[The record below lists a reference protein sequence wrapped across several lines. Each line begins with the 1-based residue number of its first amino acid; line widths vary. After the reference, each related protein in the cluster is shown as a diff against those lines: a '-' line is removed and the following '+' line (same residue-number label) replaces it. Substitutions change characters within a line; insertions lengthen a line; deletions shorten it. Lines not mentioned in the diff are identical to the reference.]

1 MTMKNFK
8 LLLLLISVTLWLPIQ
23 AQQKVVL
30 TAQQAIEM
38 AIKNSVE
45 VKNSELDKKT
55 QDITNREII
64 GSATPQ
70 INGTVSMNRFFNIP
84 VTLLPDFI
92 SPSVY
97 NVLVDKGVRDGS
109 GNPITRP
116 TGEPQFF
123 PAQFGVPW
131 TASIGFTVQQ
141 LLFQPDVFV
150 GIKARN
156 AAMQYANDKINLNK
170 DQLKENIYKSYNT
183 LLVGA
188 KRLELVN
195 NSISRLTKLE
205 HDTKELYKNGFVEKL
220 DVDKITVALNNL
232 KSTQVTVVNSI
243 DIGYAIFKQALG
255 IPQLDTL
262 VLADQLNEASVK
274 ENILSQV
281 EGFKYEDRSE
291 IKLLNTVQ
299 TLQKL
304 DLERYKLSYI
314 PTIAAFWNYSE
325 NAQRQNF
332 NFFKRGNAYP
342 WFKTSIVGINM
353 NVPIWDG
360 MQRQRRIEKAK
371 INLEKTI
378 ISTNGVKAVIDM
390 EQAVVKKNLASALV
404 TLDAQQR
411 NMELAENVY
420 HTTKKK
426 FEQGLGSSFEVIT
439 SQNELE
445 TTRDKYMEA
454 LLNAMNAK
462 TALLKSIG
470 KL

>member
-1 MTMKNFK
+1 MKKIK
-8 LLLLLISVTLWLPIQ
+8 LLLLLISVIVSINTK
-23 AQQKVVL
+23 AQQKLVL
-30 TAQQAIEM
+30 TAPQAVEM
-38 AIKNSVE
+38 AIKNSVD
-45 VKNSELDKKT
+45 VKNSILDKQN
-55 QDITNREII
+55 QDVVNRGII

-70 INGTVSMNRFFNIP
+70 VNGTVGMNRFFNIP

-97 NVLVDKGVRDGS
+97 DVLVNKGVRDGS
-109 GNPITRP
+109 GSPITKP
-116 TGEPQFF
+116 SGAPQFI

-131 TASIGFTVQQ
+131 TATIGFTVQQ

-156 AAMQYANDKINLNK
+156 ASMDYASQNIEVNK
-170 DQLKENIYKSYNT
+170 DKLKENVYKSYNT
-183 LLVGA
+183 LLVAA
-188 KRLELVN
+188 KRLELLN
-195 NSISRLTKLE
+195 NSITRVVKLE

-220 DVDKITVALNNL
+220 DVDKVTVVLNNL
-232 KSTQVTVVNSI
+232 KSTQITVTNGI
-243 DIGYAIFKQALG
+243 DIAYSVFKQALG
-255 IPQLDTL
+255 ISQKDTL
-262 VLADQLNEASVK
+262 VLADQLNESSVK
-274 ENILSQV
+274 ENILNQID
-281 EGFKYEDRSE
+281 GFKYEDRSE
-291 IKLLNTVQ
+291 VRLLNSVQ

-304 DLERYKLSYI
+304 DLQRYKLSYI

-332 NFFKRGNAYP
+332 DFFKAGAAYP
-342 WFKTSIVGINM
+342 WFKTSIVGLNM
-353 NVPIWDG
+353 SVPIWDG
-360 MQRQRRIEKAK
+360 FQKQRNIDKAK
-371 INLEKTI
+371 INLEKTNN
-378 ISTNGVKAVIDM
+378 TAKNVKTLIDM
-390 EQAVVKKNLASALV
+390 EQELAKKSLASALV

-420 HTTKKK
+420 NTTKKK

-445 TTRDKYMEA
+445 TTKDKYMEA